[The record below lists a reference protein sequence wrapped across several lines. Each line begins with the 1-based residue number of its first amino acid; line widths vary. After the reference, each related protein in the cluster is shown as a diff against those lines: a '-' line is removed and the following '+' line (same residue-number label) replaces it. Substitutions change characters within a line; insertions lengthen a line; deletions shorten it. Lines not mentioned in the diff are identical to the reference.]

1 MKTTFCSNVLCD
13 ELRHLIETIGKSNA
27 ANTYT
32 YVQSFDNYLTQT
44 IFCYLWKVV
53 NSSWI
58 PNKNETKH
66 QGMMTDLVLVECF
79 LPDSPVLRTTYDEN
93 VEGTPASG
101 LLISVSNNGI
111 HQSEQELKLIS
122 FDSVCMEC
130 NISTGCSLKVIT
142 MFPKDQFSD
151 VQNRML

>member
-1 MKTTFCSNVLCD
+1 MNQNSLYKL
-13 ELRHLIETIGKSNA
+13 LGKVTQRTLTPKIRA
-27 ANTYT
+27 
-32 YVQSFDNYLTQT
+32 FDNYLTQSV
-44 IFCYLWKVV
+44 FCYLSKVV

-58 PNKNETKH
+58 PNKNETKY
-66 QGMMTDLVLVECF
+66 QGVMTDLALVECF

-122 FDSVCMEC
+122 FDSVCMDC

-142 MFPKDQFSD
+142 MFP
-151 VQNRML
+151 